1 MSESQ
6 TPFNLITP
14 KQASSQLGV
23 SEGTLQIWRS
33 VGRYNLPYV
42 KIGGRVM
49 YRIEDIEEFISR
61 RTYTHTEQQ
70 GGI

>member
-1 MSESQ
+1 MQIDE
-6 TPFNLITP
+6 TPFNLILP
-14 KQASSQLGV
+14 KQASSLLGV

-33 VGRYNLPYV
+33 VGRYALPYV

-49 YRIEDIEEFISR
+49 YRLEDIEEFINR
-61 RTYTHTEQQ
+61 RTYTHTGQQ